1 MLLVDTNCRYRGSQG
16 KLDILKK
23 SVVQNRGYKPE
34 VTITT
39 EEVERISDIPENV
52 SYSVQEL

>member
-1 MLLVDTNCRYRGSQG
+1 MLLVDTNCRYQGSQG